1 MNPKKMGRP
10 PIQNPK
16 SEAIHV
22 RLDTET
28 ARALDTYCAEH
39 SIPKTEAIRRGIAK
53 LLEDEKK

>member
-1 MNPKKMGRP
+1 MSPKKIGRP

-22 RLDTET
+22 RIDSET
-28 ARALDTYCAEH
+28 ARQLEVYCIEH
-39 SIPKTEAIRRGIAK
+39 NIAKTEAIRQGIIK